1 MVSLSFSSSSRVS
14 FSLREEGKRT
24 TTATSRNNKNAPVF
38 WRQNRRLNRCYCFKE
53 EEEKKTKYEPPSLIV
68 VVEGVNDAKR
78 VRKALNV
85 AHPNAVFA
93 MRGSYFDVKAN
104 KWKIQPNIVR
114 AVERNAGWLKE
125 EEEERGSDGERRGIV
140 EAEEVIVFTDP
151 DVAGRQ
157 YRQNFIQYLPRAKH
171 AFVSRY
177 RARCKKKTKW
187 HEVNDC
193 GVEFA
198 TDGAIRVAVK
208 EARAPRTIKA
218 TTSGSR
224 SETTTA
230 TATTT
235 EGLLEWMTVDD
246 MERRGLK
253 GTTKAGVLGVSS
265 KRLRQVLGNVLGIG
279 DCDAKQMQRQLNMFF
294 SSEEFERAMET
305 SLELLESG
313 EADACDFHDVN
324 GDDALESNEENEDGF
339 EEDFGFD
346 ANAYIPPGQAPPGFE

>member
-1 MVSLSFSSSSRVS
+1 MVSLSLSSSSRVS
-14 FSLREEGKRT
+14 LSRREEGKRT
-24 TTATSRNNKNAPVF
+24 TTTSRNNGNSSPVF
-38 WRQNRRLNRCYCFKE
+38 CRQNPRRLNRCYSFKE

-93 MRGSYFDVKAN
+93 MQGSYFDVKAN

-114 AVERNAGWLKE
+114 AVERNAGWLK
-125 EEEERGSDGERRGIV
+125 EEERGSDGERRGIV

-198 TDGAIRVAVK
+198 TNGAIRVAVK

-224 SETTTA
+224 SETTMA

-253 GTTKAGVLGVSS
+253 GTTKAAVLGVSS

-324 GDDALESNEENEDGF
+324 DDDALESNKENEDGF

>member
-1 MVSLSFSSSSRVS
+1 MSLSFSSSSRVS
-14 FSLREEGKRT
+14 LSRREEGKRT
-24 TTATSRNNKNAPVF
+24 TTTTSRNNKNAPVF
-38 WRQNRRLNRCYCFKE
+38 WRQNPRRLNRCYSFKE

-104 KWKIQPNIVR
+104 TWKIQPNIVR

-324 GDDALESNEENEDGF
+324 DDDALESNKENEDGF

>member
-1 MVSLSFSSSSRVS
+1 MVSLSLSSSSRVS
-14 FSLREEGKRT
+14 LSRREEGKRT
-24 TTATSRNNKNAPVF
+24 TTTSRNNGNSSPVF
-38 WRQNRRLNRCYCFKE
+38 CRQNPRRLNRCYSFKE

-93 MRGSYFDVKAN
+93 MQGSYFDVKAN

-114 AVERNAGWLKE
+114 AVERNAGWVK
-125 EEEERGSDGERRGIV
+125 EEERGSDGERRGIV

-224 SETTTA
+224 SETTMA

-313 EADACDFHDVN
+313 EADACDFYDVN
-324 GDDALESNEENEDGF
+324 DDDALESNKENEDGF